1 MMAEEGL
8 GAEHV
13 AKKMVGVFIIY
24 LLLACIS

>member
-13 AKKMVGVFIIY
+13 AKKNGRSIY
-24 LLLACIS
+24 YLSVVSVY